1 MKLTLWKGKAPA
13 TSPARTVAGL
23 QETYAAKLGALRK
36 ATGRPERFLSH
47 CACALH
53 DRPFVVVYERTN
65 PAKPF
70 TIAGIYKDG
79 AKANLDTGKDCLH
92 ALPVAGHR
100 RSVPASEIDTAGWRC
115 PHCGCAARVIAC
127 DSCGTTICGGR
138 MVRAPGID
146 DVFNCRPSCGARG
159 TLTDAAVIHGSDGA
173 RKAAPALR
181 SPSTP
186 APALPSSDRLR
197 LKAPK

>member
-1 MKLTLWKGKAPA
+1 MKLTLWKGKAPTTA
-13 TSPARTVAGL
+13 PARTVAGV
-23 QETYAAKLGALRK
+23 QDDFAAKLGALRK
-36 ATGRPERFLSH
+36 ATGRPERFVSH

-53 DRPFVVVYERTN
+53 DRPFVVVYERTD

-70 TIAGIYKDG
+70 TIAGIYQDR
-79 AKANLDTGKDCLH
+79 AEANVDTGKDSVP
-92 ALPVAGHR
+92 ALPGAGHR
-100 RSVPASEIDTAGWRC
+100 RSVSAAEIDTAGWRC

-127 DSCGTTICGGR
+127 ESCGTTICGGR
-138 MVRAPGID
+138 TVRGPGMD

-159 TLTDAAVIHGSDGA
+159 TLTDAAVIHGRDGT

-181 SPSTP
+181 VPST
-186 APALPSSDRLR
+186 PALPSSDRLR